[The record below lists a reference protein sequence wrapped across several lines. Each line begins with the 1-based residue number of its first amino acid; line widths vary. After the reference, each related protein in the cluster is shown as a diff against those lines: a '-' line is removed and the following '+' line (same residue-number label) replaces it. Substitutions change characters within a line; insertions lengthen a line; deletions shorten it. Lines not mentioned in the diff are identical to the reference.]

1 MVEKNIEISILSQIY
16 KDILTEK
23 QFEIL
28 DQYYNNDYSLSE
40 IAENYNITRQAVRD
54 NIKNGESK
62 LYDLEN
68 KLGIMKKNEK
78 QQKIIEDIITKLDN
92 LEIKDKV
99 SSYYGTFFLFNL
111 YVSLIPKINIK
122 IPAKNA
128 VITRTLLTIIL
139 KLNFDFV
146 LEVTG
151 IFFVLRKLFFIITI
165 PPIQNGIEN
174 NRSI

>member
-1 MVEKNIEISILSQIY
+1 MEKNIEISILLQIY

-92 LEIKDKV
+92 LEIKDKE
-99 SSYYGTFFLFNL
+99 
-111 YVSLIPKINIK
+111 KINSIK
-122 IPAKNA
+122 IE
-128 VITRTLLTIIL
+128 LM
-139 KLNFDFV
+139 KL
-146 LEVTG
+146 
-151 IFFVLRKLFFIITI
+151 I
-165 PPIQNGIEN
+165 
-174 NRSI
+174 

>member
-92 LEIKDKV
+92 LEIKDKE
-99 SSYYGTFFLFNL
+99 
-111 YVSLIPKINIK
+111 KINSIK
-122 IPAKNA
+122 IE
-128 VITRTLLTIIL
+128 LM
-139 KLNFDFV
+139 KL
-146 LEVTG
+146 
-151 IFFVLRKLFFIITI
+151 I
-165 PPIQNGIEN
+165 
-174 NRSI
+174 

>member
-1 MVEKNIEISILSQIY
+1 MEKNIEISILSQIY

-92 LEIKDKV
+92 LEIKDKE
-99 SSYYGTFFLFNL
+99 
-111 YVSLIPKINIK
+111 KINSIK
-122 IPAKNA
+122 MKEIYS
-128 VITRTLLTIIL
+128 
-139 KLNFDFV
+139 
-146 LEVTG
+146 LE
-151 IFFVLRKLFFIITI
+151 
-165 PPIQNGIEN
+165 
-174 NRSI
+174 

>member
-1 MVEKNIEISILSQIY
+1 MEKNIEISILSQIY

-23 QFEIL
+23 QFVIL

-92 LEIKDKV
+92 LEIKDKE
-99 SSYYGTFFLFNL
+99 
-111 YVSLIPKINIK
+111 KINSIK
-122 IPAKNA
+122 IE
-128 VITRTLLTIIL
+128 LM
-139 KLNFDFV
+139 KL
-146 LEVTG
+146 
-151 IFFVLRKLFFIITI
+151 I
-165 PPIQNGIEN
+165 
-174 NRSI
+174 

>member
-1 MVEKNIEISILSQIY
+1 MEKNIEISILSQIY
-16 KDILTEK
+16 KDVLTEK

-78 QQKIIEDIITKLDN
+78 QQKIIENIITKLDN
-92 LEIKDKV
+92 LEIKDKE
-99 SSYYGTFFLFNL
+99 
-111 YVSLIPKINIK
+111 KINSIK
-122 IPAKNA
+122 I
-128 VITRTLLTIIL
+128 
-139 KLNFDFV
+139 
-146 LEVTG
+146 E
-151 IFFVLRKLFFIITI
+151 LRKLI
-165 PPIQNGIEN
+165 
-174 NRSI
+174 

>member
-1 MVEKNIEISILSQIY
+1 MEKNIEISILSQIY

-28 DQYYNNDYSLSE
+28 YQYYNNDYSLSE

-92 LEIKDKV
+92 LEIKDKE
-99 SSYYGTFFLFNL
+99 
-111 YVSLIPKINIK
+111 KINSIK
-122 IPAKNA
+122 IE
-128 VITRTLLTIIL
+128 LM
-139 KLNFDFV
+139 KL
-146 LEVTG
+146 
-151 IFFVLRKLFFIITI
+151 I
-165 PPIQNGIEN
+165 
-174 NRSI
+174 

>member
-92 LEIKDKV
+92 LEIKDKE
-99 SSYYGTFFLFNL
+99 
-111 YVSLIPKINIK
+111 KINSIFIELMK
-122 IPAKNA
+122 
-128 VITRTLLTIIL
+128 LIL
-139 KLNFDFV
+139 FL
-146 LEVTG
+146 
-151 IFFVLRKLFFIITI
+151 
-165 PPIQNGIEN
+165 
-174 NRSI
+174 

>member
-1 MVEKNIEISILSQIY
+1 MEKNIEISILSQIY
-16 KDILTEK
+16 KDVLTEK

-78 QQKIIEDIITKLDN
+78 QQKIIENIITKLDN
-92 LEIKDKV
+92 LEINDKE
-99 SSYYGTFFLFNL
+99 
-111 YVSLIPKINIK
+111 KINSIK
-122 IPAKNA
+122 I
-128 VITRTLLTIIL
+128 
-139 KLNFDFV
+139 
-146 LEVTG
+146 E
-151 IFFVLRKLFFIITI
+151 LRKLI
-165 PPIQNGIEN
+165 
-174 NRSI
+174 

>member
-78 QQKIIEDIITKLDN
+78 QQKIIEDSK
-92 LEIKDKV
+92 
-99 SSYYGTFFLFNL
+99 F
-111 YVSLIPKINIK
+111 
-122 IPAKNA
+122 
-128 VITRTLLTIIL
+128 
-139 KLNFDFV
+139 
-146 LEVTG
+146 
-151 IFFVLRKLFFIITI
+151 
-165 PPIQNGIEN
+165 
-174 NRSI
+174 

>member
-54 NIKNGESK
+54 NIKSGEAK
-62 LYDLEN
+62 LYDLEH
-68 KLGIMKKNEK
+68 KLGLMKKSEK

-92 LEIKDKV
+92 LEIQDKE
-99 SSYYGTFFLFNL
+99 
-111 YVSLIPKINIK
+111 KINSIK
-122 IPAKNA
+122 
-128 VITRTLLTIIL
+128 VELM
-139 KLNFDFV
+139 KL
-146 LEVTG
+146 
-151 IFFVLRKLFFIITI
+151 I
-165 PPIQNGIEN
+165 
-174 NRSI
+174 